1 MILVESHDQYPLID
15 MLMSARSSAE
25 AVHVLLTGKPLED
38 GVPLSSNES
47 TYAGAGF
54 LVDLAGFCLDE
65 DPGGSGIPG
74 GSGRPGVAEGA
85 EGTGVSDDE
94 SAEGLFLG
102 LPSLGLGFITFA
114 PSLSCATL
122 QEDQWKV

>member
-1 MILVESHDQYPLID
+1 MVSNSLEEADQVLSSGNPRKGGGPLN
-15 MLMSARSSAE
+15 
-25 AVHVLLTGKPLED
+25 
-38 GVPLSSNES
+38 SNES

-65 DPGGSGIPG
+65 DPGGSGVPG
-74 GSGRPGVAEGA
+74 GSGRTGVVEGA

-102 LPSLGLGFITFA
+102 LPSLGLGFVTFA